1 MLNIIDNTPLHIQT
15 IRRALCVPLPRY
27 KLATLDEALMDT
39 LAEHFKTV
47 LKVPAITPILKM
59 LAPQQWTLSFYY
71 GREKYKHASTYE
83 KGTMGEIKYIPQQM
97 VMIVLDIANKLLYLS
112 VDAEES
118 KYELPLLTALNGTLF
133 PTRPLNMPWSSYRFN
148 LAKLATLDKAERK
161 PNENTRAWQS
171 LSLRSLAWREAG
183 YGLGSTRRQW
193 IVDGFEALDNGEFTW
208 PKYVQSA
215 GLKFQ
220 PQACSDLFSVEFT
233 HNTGYLRAS
242 FTAIKLDAIAA
253 LVNRFAFSELV
264 RITANS

>member
-1 MLNIIDNTPLHIQT
+1 MLNVIDNTPLHIQT
-15 IRRALCVPLPRY
+15 IRRALCVPLPRH
-27 KLATLDEALMDT
+27 KLASLDDALMET
-39 LAEHFKTV
+39 LAPLVTDILGVATV
-47 LKVPAITPILKM
+47 TPLLKM

-97 VMIVLDIANKLLYLS
+97 VMIVLEIANKLLYLS
-112 VDAEES
+112 VDADEA
-118 KYELPLLTALNGTLF
+118 KYEQPLLKALNGTLF
-133 PTRPLNMPWSSYRFN
+133 PTRPVNMPWSSYRFN
-148 LAKLATLDKAERK
+148 LAKLATLDKAERQ
-161 PNENTRAWQS
+161 PDENTRAWQS
-171 LSLRSLAWREAG
+171 LSLRSLTWREAG
-183 YGLGSTRRQW
+183 YGIGSTRRQW
-193 IVDGFEALDNGEFTW
+193 IVDGFDALENGECTW

-215 GLKFQ
+215 GLKFK
-220 PQACSDLFSVEFT
+220 PQACPDLFSVEFT

>member
-1 MLNIIDNTPLHIQT
+1 VQAV
-15 IRRALCVPLPRY
+15 RRALCVPMPRH
-27 KLATLDEALMDT
+27 KLASLDEALMES
-39 LAEHFKTV
+39 LAPLVTDILGVATV
-47 LKVPAITPILKM
+47 TPLLKM

-97 VMIVLDIANKLLYLS
+97 VMIVLDISNKMLYLS
-112 VDAEES
+112 VDADEA
-118 KYELPLLTALNGTLF
+118 KYELPLLKALNGSLF
-133 PTRPLNMPWSSYRFN
+133 PTRTEDVPWSSYRFN
-148 LAKLATLDKAERK
+148 LAKLATLDKAERQ
-161 PNENTRAWQS
+161 PDENTRAWQS

-253 LVNRFAFSELV
+253 LLKHVAFTEYV
-264 RITANS
+264 TVARG